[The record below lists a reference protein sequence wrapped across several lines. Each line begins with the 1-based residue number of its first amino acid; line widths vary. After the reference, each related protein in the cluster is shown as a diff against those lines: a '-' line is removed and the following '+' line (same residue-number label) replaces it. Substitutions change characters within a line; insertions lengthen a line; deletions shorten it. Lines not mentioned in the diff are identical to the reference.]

1 MSSTRTWWP
10 RDSSALDRYAR
21 PALCVTYL
29 CAPDGSMS
37 RILIGYL
44 HVDFEQLVDVRL
56 RGECL
61 DRAFLRLDSHR
72 MAQFAVAEKLI
83 QTIGIL
89 AKIETRNHETGA
101 AVLQPVANTSAF
113 KCDNRPGIHH
123 RLDTDQSE
131 GFGPHRTE
139 RDDAGL
145 PVGAPQFFSAA
156 PVLELDVYSEP

>member
-1 MSSTRTWWP
+1 
-10 RDSSALDRYAR
+10 
-21 PALCVTYL
+21 
-29 CAPDGSMS
+29 MS

-56 RGECL
+56 RGDASIAHFC
-61 DRAFLRLDSHR
+61 ASIPIVWH
-72 MAQFAVAEKLI
+72 QFAVAEKLI

-89 AKIETRNHETGA
+89 AKIETRNYETGA

-131 GFGPHRTE
+131 GFLATPN
-139 RDDAGL
+139 
-145 PVGAPQFFSAA
+145 
-156 PVLELDVYSEP
+156 